1 MNDNEENSGEILE
14 IKEVY
19 NVLTIKNK
27 NNLEAEEVDDNND
40 SIEILKPP
48 KQGAISC
55 CDSGKTL
62 REHMSPVINVGWPD
76 PVFSF
81 KVKPV
86 LYQEY
91 QNI

>member
-1 MNDNEENSGEILE
+1 MNDVEENSGEILE

-19 NVLTIKNK
+19 SVLTIKNK

-40 SIEILKPP
+40 SIETLKPP

-62 REHMSPVINVGWPD
+62 RERMSPVTYVSWPD
-76 PVFSF
+76 TVSSS
-81 KVKPV
+81 KSELRVV
-86 LYQEY
+86 
-91 QNI
+91 